1 MNLFFMLGPNNCLQ
15 AVFWMSSWQRIQF
28 AKFGDV
34 VTFDTTFKTN
44 RFGFPLGCLVGVN
57 NCGKTICFAM
67 CYLARETADI
77 FQWVFQKLL
86 EATGNKPPG
95 IIFTDEDPAMNL
107 AIECVLPSA
116 KHRLCAWHLERNL
129 RKKLLAIQG
138 VEKYKLIRSTFWR
151 LVKNDFGEDYFDL
164 KMLELNNTY
173 KESTET
179 VQALLHLQKQKE
191 KWAKCFS
198 KGLFCLDQSAT
209 SRVESIN
216 SLIKRSKMTK
226 LCTMA
231 EFTKYLDLTFND
243 YMKQEQEIREVE
255 ATIKTIKLKV
265 VGFPFCHHYPKDL
278 TSFAVEKFEEQL
290 LFATMSLLLYELNI
304 TEDGAFA
311 NVRYNNG
318 DHYLT
323 HVVSVRS
330 VVTADFKQR
339 NEADLILP
347 SAESL
352 ARVVIPLDCS
362 CSWRANWKLP
372 CRHMFVVAC
381 KSSSP
386 IIPAE
391 TFYERWKW
399 NIHTEFDH
407 YAALSTTIYDE
418 SNLDEGNVNPEAK
431 RRRSFINLMAY
442 SKFVV
447 SNAVAHGYEKE
458 MLQYLQGFDSIMKAK
473 SKETSSS
480 SSAQSLSNNPQLI
493 TQKRGRKRG
502 STNISS
508 QREEVIE
515 FIDP

>member
-1 MNLFFMLGPNNCLQ
+1 
-15 AVFWMSSWQRIQF
+15 
-28 AKFGDV
+28 
-34 VTFDTTFKTN
+34 
-44 RFGFPLGCLVGVN
+44 
-57 NCGKTICFAM
+57 M
-67 CYLARETADI
+67 CYLAREIADI
-77 FQWVFQKLL
+77 FQWIFQKLL

-116 KHRLCAWHLERNL
+116 KHRLCAWHLEINS
-129 RKKLLAIQG
+129 RKKLLAIQE

-151 LVKNDFGEDYFDL
+151 LK
-164 KMLELNNTY
+164 
-173 KESTET
+173 
-179 VQALLHLQKQKE
+179 
-191 KWAKCFS
+191 
-198 KGLFCLDQSAT
+198 
-209 SRVESIN
+209 
-216 SLIKRSKMTK
+216 
-226 LCTMA
+226 
-231 EFTKYLDLTFND
+231 LTF
-243 YMKQEQEIREVE
+243 
-255 ATIKTIKLKV
+255 
-265 VGFPFCHHYPKDL
+265 
-278 TSFAVEKFEEQL
+278 FAVEKFEEQL

-304 TEDGAFA
+304 TEDSAFA

-323 HVVSVRS
+323 HVVSVRPA
-330 VVTADFKQR
+330 VTADFKQR
-339 NEADLILP
+339 NEANLILP

-391 TFYERWKW
+391 AFYERWKW

-407 YAALSTTIYDE
+407 YSALSTTIYDE

-473 SKETSSS
+473 SKGTSSS
-480 SSAQSLSNNPQLI
+480 NSAQSLSNNPQLI

-508 QREEVIE
+508 QREDVNE
-515 FIDP
+515 FIDL